1 MRHKPCVKPVPI
13 TPASLAVAAAMR
25 RIYLPQYSR
34 TPIMLSTG
42 GLKGMAV
49 PFVADGCIVYDRAA
63 DGAAEYG
70 GHA

>member
-1 MRHKPCVKPVPI
+1 
-13 TPASLAVAAAMR
+13 MR